1 MMETILRDLYSCHP
15 EWTIIILRYFNPV
28 GAHPSGLIGEDPRG
42 VPNCILPYLL
52 QVLVGRRDKLTVFG
66 SDYPTRDG
74 TCIRDYIHV
83 MDLAEAH
90 TKAIDHLL
98 EHKTSLPPINLG
110 TGHGISV
117 LEVLDGFEHATG
129 IQIPREFLPRR
140 PGDVPKLESSTRL
153 AQELLEWSSRRDLNE
168 MCRDGW
174 CWQSKNPHGY
184 QH

>member
-1 MMETILRDLYSCHP
+1 
-15 EWTIIILRYFNPV
+15 
-28 GAHPSGLIGEDPRG
+28 
-42 VPNCILPYLL
+42 
-52 QVLVGRRDKLTVFG
+52 
-66 SDYPTRDG
+66 
-74 TCIRDYIHV
+74 

-98 EHKTSLPPINLG
+98 YHKISLPPINLG
-110 TGHGISV
+110 TGRGISV
-117 LEVLDGFEHATG
+117 LEVLDGFENATG

-153 AQELLEWSSRRDLNE
+153 AKELLGWSSRRDLAE

-174 CWQSKNPHGY
+174 CWQSKNPYGY